1 MSAKSI
7 LGNDFQFNRIRFN
20 TQEQGKYFEK
30 SIQLNAL
37 DELNFH
43 DGTQQ
48 TTAYTGQGGET
59 GPRGE
64 TGPQGDT
71 GPTGATGDIGAT
83 GEKGDRGD
91 TGPVGATGDIS
102 IWIYR
107 CIK

>member
-43 DGTQQ
+43 DGTQLWQ
-48 TTAYTGQGGET
+48 GYTSKSYALQDHLANAEDMPNKFTA
-59 GPRGE
+59 
-64 TGPQGDT
+64 
-71 GPTGATGDIGAT
+71 
-83 GEKGDRGD
+83 
-91 TGPVGATGDIS
+91 
-102 IWIYR
+102 
-107 CIK
+107 